1 MALKQNVS
9 AQEVC
14 DLLNEMLKVDYSC
27 TSALFSHREKCNKDM
42 ADHPT
47 IQVRQYPDDEYS
59 SVGIL
64 GILNGLFGIREDG
77 MGAICMEVEDEKILG
92 FKLTPKKEDV

>member
-1 MALKQNVS
+1 
-9 AQEVC
+9 
-14 DLLNEMLKVDYSC
+14 
-27 TSALFSHREKCNKDM
+27 M

-47 IQVRQYPDDEYS
+47 IQVRQYPGDEYS

-77 MGAICMEVEDEKILG
+77 MGAICMEIEDDGKIIS
-92 FKLTPKKEDV
+92 FKLTPKKEDL